1 MSIFLDLS
9 SSISPSNA
17 KGSITTPLPMA
28 HFVPLV
34 KDSGW
39 DEMEHIL
46 FVVDDY
52 GMAGVVAAL
61 VAGDKSAFNVRT
73 STIFPFP
80 SSPHWRRQ

>member
-1 MSIFLDLS
+1 
-9 SSISPSNA
+9 
-17 KGSITTPLPMA
+17 
-28 HFVPLV
+28 V

-61 VAGDKSAFNVRT
+61 VAGDQISLQCKDIDYLSFSFIAPLGADNKLL
-73 STIFPFP
+73 
-80 SSPHWRRQ
+80 